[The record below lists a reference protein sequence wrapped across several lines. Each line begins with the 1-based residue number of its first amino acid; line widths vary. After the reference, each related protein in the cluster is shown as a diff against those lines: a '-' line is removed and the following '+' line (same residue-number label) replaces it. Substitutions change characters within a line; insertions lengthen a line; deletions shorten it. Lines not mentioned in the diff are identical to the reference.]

1 MGNARMRKALYM
13 PSLVA
18 MQCNP
23 VIISF
28 SRRLA
33 ERGKNGKV
41 IVCAVMRKLVHIIVG
56 VLKSGRPFDLNV
68 ALKTA

>member
-1 MGNARMRKALYM
+1 MRKALYM

-28 SRRLA
+28 SRRLTA
-33 ERGKNGKV
+33 RGKNGKV
-41 IVCAVMRKLVHIIVG
+41 IVCAVMRKLVHLIVG
-56 VLKSGRPFDLNV
+56 VLKSGRPFEPAIALRV
-68 ALKTA
+68 A